1 MAQVAR
7 PTLEDPKDNWLVYAD
22 ALQSAGDPR
31 GELIVLNQT
40 VDDGGSASDRD
51 AHLARH
57 AEAIYGSLAP
67 HRDKLEI
74 AWKWCVPLTLSLKLG
89 PKDKPAE
96 LVEALLGSP
105 LAADMQTLRLVAQTP
120 AEETIELGSGLALL
134 AAKLPSSC
142 TGLELIDER
151 AQQSRILVS
160 ADYSPSENLVNFGS
174 LDLVWRIAHLCRLHL
189 HVADMEQVDLGTI
202 AAPALEE
209 FTFLGLRWSQ
219 PYGGTSRMGEALAAA
234 TWPKLRRLALRIPE
248 TFTYSW
254 PDQSGAYVR
263 VDRYDEESDYDEY
276 DDDDGWSEDVD
287 WSTEL
292 GGLLTRLA
300 DTPIEHLSL
309 TSFASSR
316 NLLQAL
322 ADHGLPATL
331 RSLDLSGSDLN
342 NDDVE
347 WMVEHATLFDRL
359 TLIDLSDTLIE
370 DPSPLS
376 VLKPE
381 VVHSSGGGAI
391 YRFSVGME

>member
-1 MAQVAR
+1 MADIAR

-31 GELIVLNQT
+31 GELIVLNLA
-40 VDDGGSASDRD
+40 VEDGSSASDRD

-57 AEAIYGSLAP
+57 AEAIYGSLAA

-74 AWKWCVPLTLSLKLG
+74 AWKWCVPVTLSLKIG
-89 PKDKPAE
+89 PKDQPAK
-96 LVEALLGSP
+96 LIEALLGSP

-120 AEETIELGSGLALL
+120 SEESLELGSGLALL
-134 AAKLPSSC
+134 PDRLPSSC

-151 AQQSRILVS
+151 AQRSRILVS
-160 ADYSPSENLVNFGS
+160 ADYSPDQNLVDFGN
-174 LDLVWRIAHLCRLHL
+174 LDSVWRIAHLRRLHL
-189 HVADMEQVDLGTI
+189 QVADMEQVELGKI
-202 AAPALEE
+202 DAPALEE

-219 PYGGTSRMGEALAAA
+219 PYGRASQMAEAFAAA
-234 TWPKLRRLALRIPE
+234 NWPKLRRLGLRIPE

-263 VDRYDEESDYDEY
+263 LDRYDEYNEDYGDDE
-276 DDDDGWSEDVD
+276 GWAEDVD
-287 WSTEL
+287 WSAEL
-292 GGLLTRLA
+292 GGLLGRLA
-300 DTPIEHLSL
+300 NTPIEHLSL

-322 ADHGLPATL
+322 AEHGLPATL
-331 RSLDLSGSDLN
+331 RSLDLSASDLGSQ
-342 NDDVE
+342 DVA
-347 WMVEHATLFDRL
+347 WMVEHTTLFDQL
-359 TLIDLSDTLIE
+359 ELLDLSDTLID

-376 VLKPE
+376 VLRPKI
-381 VVHSSGGGAI
+381 VHSSGGGAI